1 MSFLKYLLIPPV
13 VATILLSSFTYNAI
27 ADETSDIATI
37 SANLKKRTPPFN
49 VKSIAQSPIPGL
61 YEVLANGNIYY
72 MDKNVSYV
80 IVGGYLYEDATKK
93 NLTLEHKIELTKIKF
108 DSLPLKN
115 AIEIKK
121 GTGEYKFAI
130 FSDPDCPFCK
140 SLEKGLDQD
149 KVNNYTA
156 YVFLFPLKELH
167 PNAREKAETIWCAKD
182 KKEAW
187 LNWMVK
193 DTLPNKT
200 QCENPIESNMKLADE
215 LGVSGTPTIYLSDGT
230 QTQDPKELFTAITG
244 LKVTIVK

>member
-1 MSFLKYLLIPPV
+1 MSFLKFFFLSPV
-13 VATILLSSFTYNAI
+13 IGALLLSSFMYSAI
-27 ADETSDIATI
+27 ADEASDIAAI
-37 SANLKKRTPPFN
+37 SANLKNRTPPFN
-49 VKSIAQSPIPGL
+49 VKSISQSPISGL
-61 YEVLANGNIYY
+61 YEVLANGNMYY

-80 IVGGYLYEDATKK
+80 FVGNIYEDATKK
-93 NLTLEHKIELTKIKF
+93 NLTLDRKKELTKIKF
-108 DSLPLKN
+108 ESLPFKN

-140 SLEKGLDQD
+140 SLEKGLDHD

-167 PNAREKAETIWCAKD
+167 PYAEEKAESIWCAKD

-193 DTLPNKT
+193 ESLPNKT
-200 QCENPIESNMKLADE
+200 QCENPITSNIKLADQ